1 MARGLSLRNGVRAL
15 LVVLGFGLA
24 AAQARPPALQDVD
37 SRGFGPWIAQAQES
51 QSTEDLDW
59 AAHLL
64 VFCTEPERWLDSA
77 RSGAWAASVR
87 AGVRERVVSLNE
99 RAARL
104 CQTVTADQLA
114 WLPQV
119 AAQLAARGHPTE
131 GLRALAMSPAE
142 RQAARERA
150 QSRPAQQRSALWS
163 YSEEAYWL
171 LWTLRLCA
179 PSLLQADPEWQA
191 LWERLEVRRQ
201 AQQLPEPAAPSD
213 RQRRRDELRRALD
226 DPRPTFDALGKMK
239 ERLLQHC
246 PAARDA
252 GR

>member
-1 MARGLSLRNGVRAL
+1 MTGRLALRSRVRAL
-15 LVVLGFGLA
+15 LVLLPLGLA

-51 QSTEDLDW
+51 PSTEDLDW

-64 VFCTEPERWLDSA
+64 LFCAEPERWLDSA
-77 RSGAWAASVR
+77 RSGAWPTSGR

-104 CQTVTADQLA
+104 CQTVTPDQLTA
-114 WLPQV
+114 LPQL
-119 AAQLAARGHPTE
+119 AARLAARGHPID
-131 GLRALAMSPAE
+131 GLRALGMSPSE

-150 QSRPAQQRSALWS
+150 QGRSAQHQRALWT

-171 LWTLRLCA
+171 LWTLRLCTPA
-179 PSLLQADPEWQA
+179 AFQADPEWQA
-191 LWERLEVRRQ
+191 LWERLEVMRQ
-201 AQQLPEPAAPSD
+201 AQQLPEAAAPD
-213 RQRRRDELRRALD
+213 A
-226 DPRPTFDALGKMK
+226 DPRRPREMRRTVVGLRPSFDALDTMK

-252 GR
+252 SR